1 MRPKR
6 EAPRLVADEVGMVI
20 GDAEVVNQLDLPRR
34 QQIDDRQPVAVRV
47 EQLVADGE
55 IPGCDPYPALS
66 ARCFNSAT
74 AIQPW
79 NQPTLN
85 SLFSWALRARLRA
98 TPFTR
103 FKNSLP
109 TDLFL

>member
-79 NQPTLN
+79 N
-85 SLFSWALRARLRA
+85 LFWPNLVGTVAPGLQFGHGYSAVE
-98 TPFTR
+98 
-103 FKNSLP
+103 S
-109 TDLFL
+109 